1 MGSTRFTSASS
12 EYSYSTSPPPGDVDY
27 SAGGW
32 VRFASRSNGMAC
44 FSIGPTSGDF
54 PGSYDV
60 IHLMGGSADYWGLT
74 CAVGYAEANAFY
86 GPSAVASDTWYHV
99 MLVAE
104 GSTTLLY
111 VDGVQRVSVSHTRT
125 SRVDAGHLR
134 LGNSTVSWFTHLNG
148 EMAGWKVWDRALTAG
163 QVAAEAWS
171 YMPVTTHNLRA
182 AWPLL
187 PGSRTG
193 DWGGLA
199 LTLTEVNTPTDGT
212 AEPPPI
218 AFRRHVFTGAP
229 AASGGASYTLT
240 ADSGTFTLT
249 GTAADLD
256 ADRKLAAASGS
267 FTLTGTA
274 ADLDADRR
282 LVAASGTFAL
292 TGTDVSL
299 LTGLRLTAESGT
311 FTLTGTAADLDAD
324 RKLTAASA
332 TFTLTGTAADLDADR
347 KLTAASGTFTLT
359 GTAADL
365 DADRKLTAASGT
377 FTLTGTDVTLTYDAG
392 AVLTAESASYV
403 LTGTAVTLTYAP
415 ALTTVVTQ
423 ALWGDKVTFLA
434 GSEWRVTLTGTG
446 GADAPCARVVLY
458 FEECG

>member
-32 VRFASRSNGMAC
+32 VRFASRSHGMAC
-44 FSIGPTSGDF
+44 FSIGPTSGDW

-60 IHLMGGSADYWGLT
+60 IHLLGGSADYWSLT
-74 CAVGYAEANAFY
+74 CAVGYTEANASY

-111 VDGVQRVSVSHTRT
+111 IDGVQRVSVSHTRT

-218 AFRRHVFTGAP
+218 AFRRHVFTGVP
-229 AASGGASYTLT
+229 AAGGVSYTLT
-240 ADSGTFTLT
+240 ADSGSFTIT
-249 GTAADLD
+249 GAAADLD
-256 ADRKLAAASGS
+256 ADRKLVAS
-267 FTLTGTA
+267 
-274 ADLDADRR
+274 
-282 LVAASGTFAL
+282 SGTFTL

-299 LTGLRLTAESGT
+299 IAGLSLAAESGT

-359 GTAADL
+359 GTAVDL

-392 AVLTAESASYV
+392 ATLTAESAAYV

-415 ALTTVVTQ
+415 SLTTVVTQ

-446 GADAPCARVVLY
+446 GADAPVARVVIY

>member
-1 MGSTRFTSASS
+1 MASTRFTAASS
-12 EYSYSTSPPPGDVDY
+12 EYSYTTSSPPGDVDY

-32 VRFASRSNGMAC
+32 VRFASRANGMAC
-44 FSIGPTSGDF
+44 FSIGPASGDF

-74 CAVGYAEANAFY
+74 CAVAYTEANAFY

-111 VDGVQRVSVSHTRT
+111 IDGVQRVSVSHTRT

-134 LGNSTVSWFTHLNG
+134 LGNSTVSWFTHLDG

-171 YMPVTTHNLRA
+171 YMPSATQNLRA

-187 PGSRTG
+187 ANSRTG
-193 DWGGLA
+193 DWSGLA

-212 AEPPPI
+212 ATPPPI
-218 AFRRHVFTGAP
+218 AFRRHVFTGVP
-229 AASGGASYTLT
+229 AAGGASYTLV

-256 ADRKLAAASGS
+256 ADRKLVAASGS
-267 FTLTGTA
+267 FVLTGTD
-274 ADLDADRR
+274 ADLDADRK
-282 LVAASGTFAL
+282 LVAGNGAFTL

-299 LTGLRLTAESGT
+299 LSGLRLTAESGT

-324 RKLTAASA
+324 RRLAAASGA
-332 TFTLTGTAADLDADR
+332 FTLTGTSAGLAKGFRLA
-347 KLTAASGTFTLT
+347 AASGTFTLT
-359 GTAADL
+359 GTAAGVEV
-365 DADRKLTAASGT
+365 DRKLVAGGGA
-377 FTLTGTDVTLTYDAG
+377 FTLTGTDVTLTYEAG
-392 AVLTAESASYV
+392 ATLTAESAAYV

-423 ALWGDKVTFLA
+423 ANWPDRIAFPA
-434 GSEWRVTLTGTG
+434 GSEWRILLTGTG
-446 GADAPCARVVLY
+446 GADAPCARVVVQ

>member
-32 VRFASRSNGMAC
+32 VRFASRSHLMAC
-44 FSIGPTSGDF
+44 FSIGPTSGDW

-60 IHLMGGSADYWGLT
+60 IHLLGGSADYWSLT
-74 CAVGYAEANAFY
+74 CAVGYTEANASY

-134 LGNSTVSWFTHLNG
+134 LGNSTVSWFTPLNG

-187 PGSRTG
+187 PGGRTG

-218 AFRRHVFTGAP
+218 AFRRHVFTGVP
-229 AASGGASYTLT
+229 AAGGVSYTLT
-240 ADSGTFTLT
+240 ADSGSFTIT
-249 GTAADLD
+249 GAAADLD
-256 ADRKLAAASGS
+256 ADRKLVAS
-267 FTLTGTA
+267 
-274 ADLDADRR
+274 
-282 LVAASGTFAL
+282 SGTFTL

-299 LTGLRLTAESGT
+299 IAGLSLTAESGT

-324 RKLTAASA
+324 RKLVAASA

-359 GTAADL
+359 GTAVDL

-392 AVLTAESASYV
+392 ATLTAESAAYV

-415 ALTTVVTQ
+415 SLTTVVTQ

-446 GADAPCARVVLY
+446 GADAPVARVVIY

>member
-32 VRFASRSNGMAC
+32 VRFASRSHGMAC
-44 FSIGPTSGDF
+44 FSIGPTSGDW

-60 IHLMGGSADYWGLT
+60 IHLLGGSADYWSLT
-74 CAVGYAEANAFY
+74 CAVGYTEANASY

-187 PGSRTG
+187 PGGRTG

-218 AFRRHVFTGAP
+218 AFRRPPLLGPVEASASGAISGTSTGA
-229 AASGGASYTLT
+229 ATT
-240 ADSGTFTLT
+240 AGTIR
-249 GTAADLD
+249 GDTA
-256 ADRKLAAASGS
+256 LAAAVTGAATTAGAMTGEALRAGSATGAATTAGALSGGGDIAAAVSASATVAGAMTGEALVSGS
-267 FTLTGTA
+267 ATGA
-274 ADLDADRR
+274 ATVSGTMSAGAISGSATGLASLAATIIGTGL
-282 LVAASGTFAL
+282 LVASATGAAATSGTLDVGMAGAVAGSATASGTLSADAAIAGASSGL
-292 TGTDVSL
+292 STVTGSVSGETL
-299 LTGLRLTAESGT
+299 GT
-311 FTLTGTAADLDAD
+311 ITVADWS
-324 RKLTAASA
+324 TS
-332 TFTLTGTAADLDADR
+332 
-347 KLTAASGTFTLT
+347 
-359 GTAADL
+359 
-365 DADRKLTAASGT
+365 
-377 FTLTGTDVTLTYDAG
+377 VTL
-392 AVLTAESASYV
+392 V
-403 LTGTAVTLTYAP
+403 
-415 ALTTVVTQ
+415 
-423 ALWGDKVTFLA
+423 A
-434 GSEWRVTLTGTG
+434 GSEWRLTLTGPS
-446 GADAPCARVVLY
+446 ADAPRARVVLK
-458 FEECG
+458 FLDCS